1 MRALDMHP
9 TEAELKMMISEVDL
23 NRNGK
28 IEFEEF
34 LLLMRK
40 RTHMDGDE
48 ELKTEFATFDKDHNG
63 QISPSELKKVMDGL
77 GR

>member
-34 LLLMRK
+34 LLLMQK
-40 RTHMDGDE
+40 RIHMDGDE
-48 ELKTEFATFDKDHNG
+48 ELKTEFATFDKDHSG

>member
-1 MRALDMHP
+1 MWALDMHP

-23 NRNGK
+23 NGNGK

-34 LLLMRK
+34 LLLMQK
-40 RTHMDGDE
+40 RIMGDE
-48 ELKTEFATFDKDHNG
+48 ELKEFEAFDKDHSG